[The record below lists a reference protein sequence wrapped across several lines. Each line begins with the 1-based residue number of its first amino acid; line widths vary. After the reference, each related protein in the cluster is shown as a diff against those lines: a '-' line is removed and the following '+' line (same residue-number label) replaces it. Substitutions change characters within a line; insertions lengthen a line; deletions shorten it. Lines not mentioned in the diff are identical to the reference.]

1 MKKTVLLLLVF
12 ILAMATTA
20 AANGAL
26 VGYAYIGEK
35 QFPFEL
41 VKGNDGYYTARN
53 QSFTSTDYTAT
64 LTFDITTNIDPF
76 ISYGLTA
83 TNLAPGPVLFGLAIP
98 AMPIGP
104 YGTAA
109 VTASISGGVTDTLG
123 DGVSIT
129 PLFTEGIQLNLTDSA
144 NWGVGG
150 PFASP
155 GPPFTAGAYTYPA
168 DYFAGSFAGPH
179 TLFGELIAFN
189 LSGFADV
196 AVLTGYCA
204 IVPAPIPG
212 SLLLLAS
219 GFLGLALSGKR
230 SRKS

>member
-20 AANGAL
+20 AANSAL
-26 VGYAYIGEK
+26 EGYAYIGEE
-35 QFPFEL
+35 QFPFKL
-41 VKGNDGYYTARN
+41 VKGNDGYYTATN
-53 QSFTSTDYTAT
+53 QSFTGASGS

-83 TNLAPGPVLFGLAIP
+83 TTYTPGPVLFGLAIP

-150 PFASP
+150 AFASP
-155 GPPFTAGAYTYPA
+155 GPPFVAGAYTYPA

-196 AVLTGYCA
+196 ASLTGYCA
-204 IVPAPIPG
+204 IAPAPIPG

-219 GFLGLALSGKR
+219 GFLGLALRGKR
-230 SRKS
+230 KRKS